1 MQLFSQYLHEGYFPF
16 CQEDHYNL
24 RLQGIIK
31 QTIEVDIPVFAKME
45 IASVQKLR
53 KLIYGC
59 SVLYIRLKIRISLLT
74 FPRLLHLIGK
84 GTTCNGTIFVT
95 ELSKQQYY
103 AEDDNYRHDDAYGNQ
118 FERAATG

>member
-1 MQLFSQYLHEGYFPF
+1 M
-16 CQEDHYNL
+16 C
-24 RLQGIIK
+24 RK
-31 QTIEVDIPVFAKME
+31 CVDIPVFAEME
-45 IASVQKLR
+45 IASVHKLR

-74 FPRLLHLIGK
+74 FSLLLHLIGK

-95 ELSKQQYY
+95 KLSKQQYY

-118 FERAATG
+118 SARAATG